1 MQIINVTKT
10 HGYQSSK
17 PVSQGGINFN
27 LIAKRLR
34 QMGSTGTL
42 RQIESRLRQQA
53 IQLGLVAASAVIRH
67 N

>member
-10 HGYQSSK
+10 HGYQCSK
-17 PVSQGGINFN
+17 PAPQGGINFN

-53 IQLGLVAASAVIRH
+53 IQLGLLAPPAALRH